1 MCGSQKG
8 EWTVRSGSVV
18 LGCPHNATISL
29 GFHVLPLTVLLYLVL
44 IFFTFFLAVELLS
57 WTEITLWILIINYF
71 MTIMLQIK
79 LLEKIIQKETKSQ
92 ANGLI
97 QKVSILFSLIT
108 HEYPQNLIRHYSDEG
123 LNSYWWPIYINNLV
137 DWTESSDLK

>member
-1 MCGSQKG
+1 MG
-8 EWTVRSGSVV
+8 EGTVRSGSVV
-18 LGCPHNATISL
+18 LGCPHNAITSL
-29 GFHVLPLTVLLYLVL
+29 GFHLLPLTVLLYPVL

-71 MTIMLQIK
+71 MMIMLQIK

-97 QKVSILFSLIT
+97 QKVSILF
-108 HEYPQNLIRHYSDEG
+108 
-123 LNSYWWPIYINNLV
+123 
-137 DWTESSDLK
+137 

>member
-1 MCGSQKG
+1 M
-8 EWTVRSGSVV
+8 
-18 LGCPHNATISL
+18 LGRPHNAIISL

-44 IFFTFFLAVELLS
+44 IFFTFFLAVKLLS

-71 MTIMLQIK
+71 MMIMLQIK

-97 QKVSILFSLIT
+97 QKVSILF
-108 HEYPQNLIRHYSDEG
+108 
-123 LNSYWWPIYINNLV
+123 
-137 DWTESSDLK
+137 

>member
-1 MCGSQKG
+1 M
-8 EWTVRSGSVV
+8 
-18 LGCPHNATISL
+18 LGCPHNANISL
-29 GFHVLPLTVLLYLVL
+29 GFHVLPLTVLLYLIL

-71 MTIMLQIK
+71 MMIMLQIK
-79 LLEKIIQKETKSQ
+79 LLEKIIQRETKSQ

-137 DWTESSDLK
+137 D

>member
-18 LGCPHNATISL
+18 LGCPHNANISL
-29 GFHVLPLTVLLYLVL
+29 GFHVLPLTVLLYLIL

-71 MTIMLQIK
+71 MMIMLQIK
-79 LLEKIIQKETKSQ
+79 LLEKIIQRETKSQ

>member
-1 MCGSQKG
+1 MG
-8 EWTVRSGSVV
+8 EGTVRSGSVV

-29 GFHVLPLTVLLYLVL
+29 GFHVLPLTVLLYLIL
-44 IFFTFFLAVELLS
+44 IFFTFLLAVELLS

-71 MTIMLQIK
+71 MMIMLQIK

-97 QKVSILFSLIT
+97 QKVSILF
-108 HEYPQNLIRHYSDEG
+108 
-123 LNSYWWPIYINNLV
+123 
-137 DWTESSDLK
+137 

>member
-1 MCGSQKG
+1 M
-8 EWTVRSGSVV
+8 
-18 LGCPHNATISL
+18 LGRPHNAIISL
-29 GFHVLPLTVLLYLVL
+29 GFHVLPLTVLLYPVL

-71 MTIMLQIK
+71 MMIMLQIK

-108 HEYPQNLIRHYSDEG
+108 HEYPQNLIRPYSDEG
-123 LNSYWWPIYINNLV
+123 LNSYWWQIYINNLV
-137 DWTESSDLK
+137 DRTKSSDLK

>member
-1 MCGSQKG
+1 MG
-8 EWTVRSGSVV
+8 EGTVRSGSVV
-18 LGCPHNATISL
+18 LGCPHNAITSL
-29 GFHVLPLTVLLYLVL
+29 GFHLLPLTVLLYPVL

-71 MTIMLQIK
+71 MMIMLQIK

-108 HEYPQNLIRHYSDEG
+108 NEYPQNLIKPYSDEG
-123 LNSYWWPIYINNLV
+123 LNSYWWQIYINNLV
-137 DWTESSDLK
+137 DRTKSSDLK